1 MRRWR
6 VSRGLPGLL
15 AGALAMAVLPQAGGA
30 APTACSSSGGVS
42 TCYLADGSSAV
53 EVQASSLDGGFI
65 IIGVG
70 RDGIFDLPFQSF
82 KVYSFDDAEFID
94 AVLESATEDPVTR
107 QIRVQFRESNSNAV
121 RIVGAL
127 TLTENGNTT
136 VLDETISVT
145 NLVSAAVSGRLYA
158 ITDFDL
164 DFDVLDDT
172 ITVTQSGTRIEQVDG
187 GVTGILEVTG
197 SAPTDWDVAPCCTLS
212 QIATDSLFFEL
223 QGRNTVAGPADF
235 QAAWSWDRVI
245 GVGQTVSFGIR
256 KTLVP
261 EPGAG
266 VAAGAAIASLAAVA
280 GARRRS
286 RPLRPDRVSGRGR
299 GRSR

>member
-1 MRRWR
+1 MRRRR
-6 VSRGLPGLL
+6 VSRGVQGLL
-15 AGALAMAVLPQAGGA
+15 AGAIAMALLPQPGNA
-30 APTACSSSGGVS
+30 APTACFSSGGVS
-42 TCYLADGSSAV
+42 TCDLEDGASAV
-53 EVQASSLDGGFI
+53 EVQASSLDGGWI
-65 IIGVG
+65 IIRVA

-82 KVYSFDDAEFID
+82 KVYSFDDDEFID

-121 RIVGAL
+121 RIVGVL
-127 TLTENGNTT
+127 TLTEDGNTT

-145 NLVSAAVSGRLYA
+145 NLVPEVVSGRLYA

-164 DFDVLDDT
+164 DFDALDDT

-212 QIATDSLFFEL
+212 QIATDGFFFDL

-261 EPGAG
+261 EPGTG
-266 VAAGAAIASLAAVA
+266 AAAVAAIACLTALA
-280 GARRRS
+280 GARRRP
-286 RPLRPDRVSGRGR
+286 RPPAS
-299 GRSR
+299 

>member
-1 MRRWR
+1 MRRR
-6 VSRGLPGLL
+6 RGSRGLPGLL
-15 AGALAMAVLPQAGGA
+15 AGALAMAALPQPGRA
-30 APTACSSSGGVS
+30 APTACFSSGGVS
-42 TCYLADGSSAV
+42 TCYLEDGASAV
-53 EVQASSLDGGFI
+53 EVQASSLDGGWI
-65 IIGVG
+65 TIEVG

-121 RIVGAL
+121 RIVGDL
-127 TLTENGNTT
+127 TLTENGSAT

-145 NLVSAAVSGRLYA
+145 NLVPEAVSGRLYA

-164 DFDVLDDT
+164 DFDTVDDT
-172 ITVTQSGTRIEQVDG
+172 INVTQSGTRIEQVDG
-187 GVTGILEVTG
+187 AVTGILEVTG
-197 SAPTDWDVAPCCTLS
+197 SAPTDWDVAPCCTLG
-212 QIATDSLFFEL
+212 QIATDDLFFEL

-266 VAAGAAIASLAAVA
+266 VGAGAAIASLAALA

-286 RPLRPDRVSGRGR
+286 RLPAS
-299 GRSR
+299 